1 MQMQMNEDKLYYY
14 KGTVQSVYDG
24 DTIRVDIDLGLNIVV
39 KNEAVRLS
47 RINAPEVRGE
57 ERERGLAARDYL
69 RSRIEDRDILLQTL
83 KDQKGK
89 FGRYLGE
96 VWLKEKGKYI
106 NINDEIVAE
115 GFAVY
120 KEY

>member
-57 ERERGLAARDYL
+57 ERERGLAARY
-69 RSRIEDRDILLQTL
+69 
-83 KDQKGK
+83 
-89 FGRYLGE
+89 
-96 VWLKEKGKYI
+96 
-106 NINDEIVAE
+106 
-115 GFAVY
+115 
-120 KEY
+120 